1 VDTYYLK
8 SERLTGLMLSG
19 LFPYYVR
26 LRNVPRKI
34 LRGLV
39 DR

>member
-1 VDTYYLK
+1 VDAYYLK
-8 SERLTGLMLSG
+8 DERLTGLMLSG

-34 LRGLV
+34 RRRLGGR
-39 DR
+39 